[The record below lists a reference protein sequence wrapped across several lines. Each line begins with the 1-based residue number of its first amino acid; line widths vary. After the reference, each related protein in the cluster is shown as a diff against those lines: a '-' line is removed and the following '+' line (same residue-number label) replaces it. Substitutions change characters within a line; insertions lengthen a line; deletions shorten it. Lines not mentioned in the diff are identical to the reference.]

1 MNRLWATLRGARRA
15 TRVSNAEAVVSLQGA
30 PIPFVFCFSCRKVI
44 PSRPCAACDK
54 ETEYFE
60 VTSETDR
67 RLAVNRLAAEGDP
80 N

>member
-1 MNRLWATLRGARRA
+1 MNRLWAALRGEKRSRRIS
-15 TRVSNAEAVVSLQGA
+15 TPEAVASLQGA
-30 PIPFVFCFSCRKVI
+30 LIPFVFCFNCRKVI
-44 PSRPCAACDK
+44 PSRPCAGCDA

-60 VTSETDR
+60 VTTETDR